1 MLTLKNN
8 IVNDMTCL

>member
-8 IVNDMTCL
+8 KMAYLD